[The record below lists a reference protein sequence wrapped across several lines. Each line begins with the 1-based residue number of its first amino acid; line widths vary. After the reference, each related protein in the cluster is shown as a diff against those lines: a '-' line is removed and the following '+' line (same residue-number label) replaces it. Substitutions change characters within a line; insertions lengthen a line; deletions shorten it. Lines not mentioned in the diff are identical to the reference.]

1 MDYETWSTWY
11 STCMGMSRWWLI
23 ILGELLR
30 KTCWSTNQQIC
41 AQLIL
46 HFYCFERNPTVNITG
61 LTMKW
66 FSSKIGKEGK
76 KPSFDSH
83 RWVDELKW
91 QRVTL
96 PLSCARLE
104 TMTMRL
110 GADFFSKSRRQLVRR
125 KCPRWLTPNCIS
137 KPSSVVHLGHIMTP
151 NKQQKHLYGEN

>member
-1 MDYETWSTWY
+1 MTDNSGWTIEKNLLVNQSTDLC
-11 STCMGMSRWWLI
+11 SAHLT
-23 ILGELLR
+23 LLLLW
-30 KTCWSTNQQIC
+30 KKW
-41 AQLIL
+41 
-46 HFYCFERNPTVNITG
+46 ENPTVNITG